1 MNKFEVSVS
10 KLSKDKTSVMQK
22 KKEEIQSLVNDY
34 EQRIKQLEET
44 HKRMLKDSEDR
55 VARYTT

>member
-55 VARYTT
+55 VARYST